1 MCLFGALINERIPTA
16 MELKKKATQ
25 ESALAEFFKNPLQP
39 FENPI
44 IKENTDRYR
53 DRDKLNNAALLQVLG
68 KLGKKQDQ
76 KMVTMMEISQVYFY
90 TIPLIT
96 VEIKKEMRFLTNS
109 TPLKRESRF
118 EKHWSIPTPKQ
129 KEFLTVHKIKLPKA
143 LWVDCDRCNTE
154 SVTSDAQE
162 VIESCLCGDTGL
174 IDCYICAG
182 SGRIQDFKQINR
194 TTINIIS
201 GPDGQDEEVEDTEV
215 IDEMDESECELCH
228 GDGKLPCE
236 SCSGNADNICR
247 SCANGV
253 HRELKIRTQYSFAT
267 KLATSNFIDQEIT
280 SWIEGLRP
288 RGQPVQ
294 IDLRSLNERTAMN
307 RKLKQ
312 KVDKMA
318 EEINR
323 RMDSNSLTQAKSC
336 EKIVV
341 MDAEIVK
348 LALIPVHVIEYKYLG
363 TNKKKTSG
371 LGRCII
377 AGRDCKIKSI
387 LRPEEIKSTEK
398 FIRRDNRFKEV
409 AKRMRRIASVRDENG
424 EITGDPRSIRQM
436 DIRRTFSVPPWNFEG
451 QHNTEHARDLQY

>member
-1 MCLFGALINERIPTA
+1 
-16 MELKKKATQ
+16 MELKKKANQ

-39 FENPI
+39 FDNPI
-44 IKENTDRYR
+44 IKENTDRYKE
-53 DRDKLNNAALLQVLG
+53 RDKLNNTALLQVLG

-96 VEIKKEMRFLTNS
+96 VEIKKEMRFLTSS
-109 TPLKRESRF
+109 TPLKRENRF
-118 EKHWSIPTPKQ
+118 EKHWTIPTPKQ

-154 SVTSDAQE
+154 NIADDTQE
-162 VIESCLCGDTGL
+162 AESCLCGDTGL

-288 RGQPVQ
+288 RGTPVQ
-294 IDLRSLNERTAMN
+294 IDLRSLNDRTPTN

-323 RMDSNSLTQAKSC
+323 RMDSNSLTQAK
-336 EKIVV
+336 
-341 MDAEIVK
+341 IVK
-348 LALIPVHVIEYKYLG
+348 LALIPVHLIEYKFVG

-371 LGRCII
+371 FGRCII

-387 LRPEEIKSTEK
+387 LRPEEMKSTEK
-398 FIRRDNRFKEV
+398 FIRRDNRLKEV
-409 AKRMRRIASVRDENG
+409 AKRMKRIASLRDEQG
-424 EITGDPRSIRQM
+424 TGPSNPRLRDPDRLRAL
-436 DIRRTFSVPPWNFEG
+436 SVPPWGFQQVNE
-451 QHNTEHARDLQY
+451 QKKLVRSHSIHSRPM